1 MFRVKNL
8 ESAEL
13 QLSRLNRTVEWYE
26 KDQIGRKGL
35 LDALKWEMAVTEEST
50 VSTFLDEVRGNQ
62 SLTVDLIDEITRVY
76 TENVQHWTFPE
87 ERGLAKALPEAVECT
102 FPELIQSL
110 KGARGALSH
119 VLDKLVGVN
128 VRINLRSSYGAVMD
142 VRRIVTGEIA
152 LLERAC
158 EHVGAGTLLAP
169 EFPGEA
175 DLGQPSWSSP
185 GGAPLS
191 PKQILWLADLGQ
203 KRPELTVNYAEG
215 ISAHSSPPQL
225 VTERIEAREWERMRA
240 EEDRRLE
247 EQMRKGMAR
256 SCPRCE
262 SAPGMACRSR
272 AGIETTMH
280 KGRYTILA
288 RTSQSIR
295 RG

>member
-1 MFRVKNL
+1 MYQKG
-8 ESAEL
+8 
-13 QLSRLNRTVEWYE
+13 QL
-26 KDQIGRKGL
+26 GRNGL
-35 LDALKWEMAVTEEST
+35 LYILKWEMALTEEST
-50 VSTFLDEVRGNQ
+50 VSAFLDEVRGNQ
-62 SLTVDLIDEITRVY
+62 SLTGDLIDEVTRLY
-76 TENVQHWTFPE
+76 TENVQHWAFPE
-87 ERGLAKALPEAVECT
+87 EGGLAKALPEAVECT
-102 FPELIQSL
+102 FPELVQSF
-110 KGARGALSH
+110 KSVRGALSH
-119 VLDKLVGVN
+119 VLAKLVGVN
-128 VRINLRSSYGAVMD
+128 VRLDLRSSYGAVVD
-142 VRRIVTGEIA
+142 ARRLVSNEIA

-169 EFPGEA
+169 AFPGED

-191 PKQILWLADLGQ
+191 PKQIVWLADLGQ

-225 VTERIEAREWERMRA
+225 VTERIEAREWERIRA
-240 EEDRRLE
+240 EENRKLE
-247 EQMRKGMAR
+247 ERMRKGMAR
-256 SCPRCE
+256 SCPRCK
-262 SAPGMACRSR
+262 SAPGAACRSR

>member
-1 MFRVKNL
+1 MNKIQ
-8 ESAEL
+8 SADD
-13 QLSRLNRTVEWYE
+13 QLSQLNRAVEMYQ
-26 KDQIGRKGL
+26 KKRLSRRAL
-35 LDALKWEMAVTEEST
+35 LDILKWDMAVTEEST
-50 VSTFLDEVRGNQ
+50 VSTFLDGVRGNQ
-62 SLTVDLIDEITRVY
+62 TLTDDLIDEITRLY
-76 TENVQHWTFPE
+76 TENVQHWAFPE
-87 ERGLAKALPEAVECT
+87 EGGLAKALPEAVEGT

-110 KGARGALSH
+110 KSARGALSN
-119 VLDKLVGVN
+119 VLDKIVGVN
-128 VRINLRSSYGAVMD
+128 VRLNLRSSYGAVVD
-142 VRRIVTGEIA
+142 ARRLMSSEIA

-169 EFPGEA
+169 EFPGED

-191 PKQILWLADLGQ
+191 PKQIVWLADLGQ

-225 VTERIEAREWERMRA
+225 VTERIEAREWERIRA
-240 EEDRRLE
+240 EENRRLE
-247 EQMRKGMAR
+247 ERMRKGMAR

-262 SAPGMACRSR
+262 SAPGAACRSR
-272 AGIETTMH
+272 AGTETTMH
-280 KGRYTILA
+280 KGRYIVLA

>member
-1 MFRVKNL
+1 MNTKPGTHTPLNHLERPLEAYKNGR
-8 ESAEL
+8 
-13 QLSRLNRTVEWYE
+13 LSRRGFLE
-26 KDQIGRKGL
+26 I
-35 LDALKWEMAVTEEST
+35 LKWEMAVAGHDT

-62 SLTVDLIDEITRVY
+62 SLTDDLIDEITSVY
-76 TENVQHWTFPE
+76 TENVQHWAFPE

-110 KGARGALSH
+110 KSARSALSH

-142 VRRIVTGEIA
+142 ARRIVTGEIA

-169 EFPGEA
+169 EFPGED

-191 PKQILWLADLGQ
+191 PKQIVWLADLGQ

-225 VTERIEAREWERMRA
+225 VTERIEAREWERIRA
-240 EEDRRLE
+240 EENRKLE
-247 EQMRKGMAR
+247 ERMRKGMAR

-262 SAPGMACRSR
+262 SAPGAACRSR
-272 AGIETTMH
+272 AGTETTMH

>member
-1 MFRVKNL
+1 MNKIQ
-8 ESAEL
+8 SADD
-13 QLSRLNRTVEWYE
+13 QLSQLNRAIEMYQKKRLSRRT
-26 KDQIGRKGL
+26 L
-35 LDALKWEMAVTEEST
+35 LEILKWEMAVAERET
-50 VSTFLDEVRGNQ
+50 VSTFLDEVRGNH
-62 SLTVDLIDEITRVY
+62 SLTDDLIDEITSVY
-76 TENVQHWTFPE
+76 TENVRHWAFPE
-87 ERGLAKALPEAVECT
+87 EPGLAKALPEAVECT

-110 KGARGALSH
+110 KSARGALSH

-142 VRRIVTGEIA
+142 ARRMVTGEIA

-169 EFPGEA
+169 DFPGED

-191 PKQILWLADLGQ
+191 PKQIVWLADLGQ

-240 EEDRRLE
+240 EENRGLE

-262 SAPGMACRSR
+262 SAPGTACRSR
-272 AGIETTMH
+272 AGTETTMH
-280 KGRYTILA
+280 KGRYTVLA